1 MDYNINFK
9 YKSGGG
15 TLSSGVTNIA
25 GARQKAIKASE
36 KINAISSTKTDNSIN
51 KIPSSNIKL
60 STNILKLNQSIT
72 MLNATIKNSPIGGR
86 GGGGM
91 PSGGGGGGFE
101 SSSSFTGISAGLPL
115 GIGAAVG
122 ILGFSIQK
130 INQIGNAY
138 IEKTSQQAKSVGVG
152 DFRYG
157 EGMYNAAEMGAGMK
171 AFGMSSGKFAP
182 AKFVKPNE
190 AAVKMGNIFGLSA
203 EEALGQAGTFKRTG
217 ASIEKA
223 LYTGAG
229 AGLETELPKLIQAMS
244 STLEEAV
251 KNGVNTSDLAK
262 DLGDDLTALTMA
274 TTTKSVEAAM
284 KISRAGDV
292 SKTKTEQGQ
301 IQNIEDLFL
310 WKGAQEELL
319 KSLNEITVNPLTGKS
334 KREETLAYMQ
344 DRGFVNAEQKSA
356 LERTEKITEK
366 DIRKVGGEELL
377 NIATEDKISSMSG
390 AKVAR
395 IIAGEYKKGGMSQN
409 QAVMVSQAIGG
420 MGKSLIPAT
429 LAENIDLSKT
439 RKKGKKIIAK
449 KSDKVTKGITGRSVQ
464 KERMQED
471 LIFKYGE
478 SFAKK
483 TMELNTLFTQM
494 ADEAA
499 PNVISSL
506 NSLWKAVSDTA
517 NRFNNINNE
526 LKNMKIENFRTN
538 WDKLRHP
545 NVTKDSER
553 VYMTY
558 TER

>member
-390 AKVAR
+390 AKAAR

-429 LAENIDLSKT
+429 LAEDIDLSET
-439 RKKGKKIIAK
+439 RKKGEEIITRKSAEVTGGISGIGVGFERTKEDDILTYGYEFAQATVEMDKAMRTLAK
-449 KSDKVTKGITGRSVQ
+449 EGIGMATSG
-464 KERMQED
+464 
-471 LIFKYGE
+471 I
-478 SFAKK
+478 K
-483 TMELNTLFTQM
+483 TMGDM
-494 ADEAA
+494 AMAA
-499 PNVISSL
+499 ADGIKSMS
-506 NSLWKAVSDTA
+506 
-517 NRFNNINNE
+517 NE
-526 LKNMKIENFRTN
+526 IDKIKKQGLSKTLKNMFF
-538 WDKLRHP
+538 D
-545 NVTKDSER
+545 
-553 VYMTY
+553 
-558 TER
+558 

>member
-91 PSGGGGGGFE
+91 PSGGGGGGGGGGG
-101 SSSSFTGISAGLPL
+101 SGRDTSAGFGGMGASIP
-115 GIGAAVG
+115 IAGAA
-122 ILGFSIQK
+122 IALTGFIIQK
-130 INQIGNAY
+130 VNQIGNAY

-152 DFRYG
+152 GFRYG

-390 AKVAR
+390 AKAAR

-429 LAENIDLSKT
+429 LAEDIDLSET
-439 RKKGKKIIAK
+439 RKKGEEIITRKSAEVTGGISGIGVGFERTKENDILTYGYEFAQATVEMDKAMRTLAK
-449 KSDKVTKGITGRSVQ
+449 EGIGMATSG
-464 KERMQED
+464 
-471 LIFKYGE
+471 I
-478 SFAKK
+478 K
-483 TMELNTLFTQM
+483 TMGDM
-494 ADEAA
+494 AMAA
-499 PNVISSL
+499 ADGIKSMS
-506 NSLWKAVSDTA
+506 
-517 NRFNNINNE
+517 NE
-526 LKNMKIENFRTN
+526 IDKIKKQGLSKTLKNMFF
-538 WDKLRHP
+538 D
-545 NVTKDSER
+545 
-553 VYMTY
+553 
-558 TER
+558 